1 MTAKLLMG
9 NEAFAHAAL
18 EAGVRVVAGY
28 PGTPSS
34 ELIETVARL
43 RRAGDAHDVYVEWA
57 VNEKAALEVAFG
69 ASLSGARA
77 LFTCKQVGLN
87 VASDALMSLNYV
99 GTRAGL
105 VLFVADDPGPIS
117 SQTEQDTRR
126 FASFAKVPVFDPAT
140 PEQGFEMMK
149 LAFEL
154 SEAYH
159 TPVIVRPT
167 TRINHASTFIDV
179 ADETI
184 ANPLEDGGFIRNPD
198 DYVIFPK
205 RAYAAHGQ
213 INKRLQSITHD
224 FSFDPQI
231 SRYNAIRVGARTYY
245 GADAQELERPSANA
259 PTLGIIAGGV
269 SVQYALEALDLITEE
284 ADAVGIEVPRYKFM
298 QIGTPYPFPRR
309 AAKIFLKDL
318 TDVLVLEE
326 LDAVIEEELLEL
338 GGSSFLAPR
347 IHGKTTG
354 STNRRGENSTEI
366 CAEAIAHFFDEYVIQ
381 MAKKTSVRPQILF
394 EVLVERKIGPS
405 TLLTYDK
412 QLPVRPPVLCAG
424 CPHRGSFYAVN
435 NALRKLKIDRDD
447 AIFCGDIGCYTLGN
461 TAPLD
466 AVDTCLCMGGG
477 ITMAQG
483 IAAAD
488 PSKKAI
494 AFVGDS
500 TFFASGMTGIA
511 NAIYNNHDITLCIL
525 DNSTTAMTGMQPHPG
540 TGQTLMG
547 HRGEPMR
554 VENLLYAMGL
564 TDVLFTNPLDK
575 EDAEIVTAMALE
587 IKGPSAVI
595 FRSPCV
601 WLKEFGTPAFVN
613 VDTCTGCKK
622 CITEI
627 GCPAIWFNP
636 KARGPKSGHRGQAVI
651 DRGQCNGCG
660 LCMQICPFSAIVARK
675 EVEAEKAPIIK
686 RSRLNQTGIPTRKA
700 RFAEIEEIG
709 DAKQPVEEI
718 LEPLDP
724 IDPEEVETQANV
736 PLGDGFDDTTDTFGA
751 STERQ
756 VVTRK
761 YSMKMRKVASEDDH
775 DVPTGNAASIR
786 EASSQG
792 NPSGS
797 LITLEDSF
805 ASLIDADPIAE
816 LLLEEETALSELED
830 AAQQEAPDE
839 PSHEGSETE
848 PDADDAVFGGMFFL
862 ELDDGE
868 DERAAKQRAKAKAA
882 RERAAARRAEEDA
895 AVRAAAQAEPDRN
908 DDEPQDDPSSDEA
921 SKKPKIQR
929 SRLNTSRAA
938 MGEFGDD

>member
-1 MTAKLLMG
+1 MTRKLLMG

-18 EAGVRVVAGY
+18 EAGARVFAGY

-43 RRAGDAHDVYVEWA
+43 RKAGVAHDVHVEWS
-57 VNEKAALEVAFG
+57 VNEKAALEVAFA

-87 VASDALMSLNYV
+87 VASDALMSLNYI
-99 GTRAGL
+99 GTRGGL
-105 VLFVADDPGPIS
+105 VVFVADDPGPIS

-126 FASFAKVPVFDPAT
+126 FASFAKVPVLDPAT
-140 PEQGFEMMK
+140 PEQGFDMMK

-184 ANPLEDGGFIRNPD
+184 ANPLPEGGFVRDPQE
-198 DYVIFPK
+198 YVIFPK

-224 FSFDPQI
+224 FSFDPQL
-231 SRYNAIRVGARTYY
+231 SRYNAIRVGARSYF
-245 GADAQELERPSANA
+245 GADAQDLERPSANA

-269 SVQYALEALDLITEE
+269 STQYALEALELIAEE
-284 ADAVGIEVPRYKFM
+284 AEAAGVEMPRYKFM

-326 LDAVIEEELLEL
+326 LDSVIEEALLEL

-347 IHGKTTG
+347 IHGKLTG
-354 STNRRGENSTEI
+354 STNRRGEGSTEAS
-366 CAEAIAHFFDEYVIQ
+366 AEAIAHFFDEYVIS
-381 MAKKTSVRPQILF
+381 MAKKASIRPSILF
-394 EVLVERKIGPS
+394 EVLVERRIGPAS
-405 TLLTYDK
+405 LLTYEK

-447 AIFCGDIGCYTLGN
+447 AVFCGDIGCYTLGN

-483 IAAAD
+483 IAVAD
-488 PSKKAI
+488 STKKAI

-500 TFFASGMTGIA
+500 TFFASGMTGVA
-511 NAIYNNHDITLCIL
+511 NAVYNDHDITLCIL

-540 TGQTLMG
+540 TGKTLMG
-547 HRGEPMR
+547 RQSEPMR
-554 VENLLYAMGL
+554 IENVLAAMGL
-564 TDVLFTNPLDK
+564 TEVLFTDPLDK

-587 IKGPSAVI
+587 VEGPSAVI
-595 FRSPCV
+595 YRSPCV
-601 WLKEFGTPAFVN
+601 WMKEFGTPAFVN
-613 VDTCTGCKK
+613 VDACTGCKK

-627 GCPAIWFNP
+627 GCPAIWFDP
-636 KARGPKSGHRGQAVI
+636 DARGPKSGHRGQAVI
-651 DRGQCNGCG
+651 DRSQCNGCG
-660 LCMQICPFSAIVARK
+660 LCMQICPFAAIVALAQ
-675 EVEAEKAPIIK
+675 VEAERAPIIK
-686 RSRLNQTGIPTRKA
+686 RSRLNQTGLPTRKA
-700 RFAEIEEIG
+700 RFADIADIG
-709 DAKQPVEEI
+709 DPEDEPEDV

-724 IDPEEVETQANV
+724 Q
-736 PLGDGFDDTTDTFGA
+736 A
-751 STERQ
+751 STDELEGYLDEGDEALVLEDAVIAQDQPAERH

-761 YSMKMRKVASEDDH
+761 YSMKMRKVSEGPAAATE
-775 DVPTGNAASIR
+775 PTR
-786 EASSQG
+786 P
-792 NPSGS
+792 PSGAPA
-797 LITLEDSF
+797 LVTLEDSF
-805 ASLIDADPIAE
+805 ASLTSADPIAE
-816 LLLEEETALSELED
+816 LLAEEEAARAEERQAEAASAPVAEEASADEHDD
-830 AAQQEAPDE
+830 AA
-839 PSHEGSETE
+839 EG
-848 PDADDAVFGGMFFL
+848 AVFGGMLFL

-868 DERAAKQRAKAKAA
+868 DERAAKQRAKAQAA
-882 RERAAARRAEEDA
+882 RERGAARRAAEAAEAARAKEAASEA
-895 AVRAAAQAEPDRN
+895 AVPADAEPA
-908 DDEPQDDPSSDEA
+908 PEA
-921 SKKPKIQR
+921 PKPKIQR

-938 MGEFGDD
+938 TGGTSHD